1 MKVNRVILS
10 SNNNDLYYPFW
21 NILSKLYKTK
31 FGIEPVLIF
40 LGTEEEKLECGLSDE
55 YGEIII
61 YDIKVEGKLA
71 WECTWA
77 LFYFTKFFPDDN
89 CMIMGIDQIP
99 TGTYFFDLIKD
110 IDEEYYI
117 MLTDDAYKTSGL
129 TWENGGIS
137 PSAYHIAKGK
147 LFNDIYNFED
157 TFEEELDKIKKLNL
171 KTMWAKETGTETWGY
186 DETYSS
192 MILFNNKEKHKIIGL
207 SKNTEFTQ
215 RRIDCFRNIE
225 VNYNIDALRN
235 NFYIEC
241 HSCRP
246 YKEHKIWIDN
256 LVNNIPNFII
266 KK

>member
-77 LFYFTKFFPDDN
+77 LFYFTKFFLDDN

-110 IDEEYYI
+110 IDEESYI

-147 LFNDIYNFED
+147 VFNDIYKFED

-171 KTMWAKETGTETWGY
+171 KTMWANETGTKTWGY